1 VAKEEETSVQR
12 VVARMAQGLQGV
24 LIVLSAV
31 AMIAFLRVAL
41 KRLHFAYEYDWI
53 EARASRSTARPA
65 STSRRICIRQFT
77 CISLRCWAS

>member
-1 VAKEEETSVQR
+1 
-12 VVARMAQGLQGV
+12 MAQGLQGV

-53 EARASRSTARPA
+53 
-65 STSRRICIRQFT
+65 
-77 CISLRCWAS
+77 